1 MKTHLIKRAPNP
13 GTGMMRGDGRSGVRG
28 GRSRGGRGGRGS
40 RGGRVSRVGRRD
52 SSIPKGTRG
61 GATLLSGGYEK

>member
-1 MKTHLIKRAPNP
+1 MMKTRLIKRTPNP
-13 GTGMMRGDGRSGVRG
+13 GAGMMRERGASGSGVRG
-28 GRSRGGRGGRGS
+28 GRSRGGRGG
-40 RGGRVSRVGRRD
+40 RVGRRD

>member
-1 MKTHLIKRAPNP
+1 MMMKTRLIKRAPNP
-13 GTGMMRGDGRSGVRG
+13 GMMRERGGSGIGSGVRG
-28 GRSRGGRGGRGS
+28 GRSRGGRGGRG
-40 RGGRVSRVGRRD
+40 GRVGRRD